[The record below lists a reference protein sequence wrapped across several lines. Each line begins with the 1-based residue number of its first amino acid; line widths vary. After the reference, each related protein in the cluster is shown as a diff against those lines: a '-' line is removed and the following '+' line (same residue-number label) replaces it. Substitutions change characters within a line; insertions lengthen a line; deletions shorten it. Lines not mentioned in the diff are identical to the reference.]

1 MEPELK
7 INTISS
13 ATLHLRADADAD
25 ADADVTPRGIISL
38 SKFLFSLFTV
48 DVGFQSPNVTFFM
61 QTRRSTLTYH

>member
-13 ATLHLRADADAD
+13 ATLLLRADAD
-25 ADADVTPRGIISL
+25 ADADVTPRGII

-61 QTRRSTLTYH
+61 QTRRSTLTNH

>member
-13 ATLHLRADADAD
+13 ATLLLRADAD